1 MSNEDPQF
9 QGLHVGTAPIDFD
22 FLQSLER
29 HLDSGGESAENG
41 RNVNS
46 TLSQH
51 SEEMADMI
59 DYGITS

>member
-1 MSNEDPQF
+1 MSDEDPQF
-9 QGLHVGTAPIDFD
+9 QGLRVGTAPIDFD
-22 FLQSLER
+22 FLQSL
-29 HLDSGGESAENG
+29 ENG

>member
-1 MSNEDPQF
+1 MSDEDPQF
-9 QGLHVGTAPIDFD
+9 QGLHEGTAPID

-29 HLDSGGESAENG
+29 NLDSGEESAENG

>member
-1 MSNEDPQF
+1 MSDEDPQF
-9 QGLHVGTAPIDFD
+9 QGLRVGTAPIDFD

-29 HLDSGGESAENG
+29 SLDSGGESAENG